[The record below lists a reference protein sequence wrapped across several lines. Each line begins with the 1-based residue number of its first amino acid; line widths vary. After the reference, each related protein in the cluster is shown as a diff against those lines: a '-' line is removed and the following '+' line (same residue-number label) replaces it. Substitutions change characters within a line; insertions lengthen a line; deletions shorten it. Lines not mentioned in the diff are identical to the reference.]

1 MHMKHKISFIGAG
14 TMGNGMICQLVQ
26 EGFDVQFYNRTPKE
40 IEGATPTSLE
50 DLSGDVIFICV
61 SNDDAVKTCFDK
73 INFRKD
79 QIFVD
84 CGTTSVELTKELQ
97 IMCDEKRCSF
107 LDAPITGS
115 KLGAESG
122 NLTFMVGGKKEVFD
136 MLEEE
141 FAVMGKIAVYCGEST
156 YGQKMK
162 HALNL
167 TQSNILQGY
176 LEGVILCLK
185 QGVPLE
191 ATLAVME
198 NSGAKN
204 GAGSFKIPYIKKRNF
219 EPHFL
224 LDLMYKDLKL
234 AESEIN
240 SLGLDLPISKETISV
255 FQEAM
260 DKGLG
265 KEDFVAIV
273 KLLEEKNNVKLQ

>member
-1 MHMKHKISFIGAG
+1 MKHKISFIGAG
-14 TMGNGMICQLVQ
+14 TMGYGMVTQLVQ
-26 EGFDVQFYNRTPKE
+26 AGFDVQFYNRTLKE
-40 IEGATPTSLE
+40 IEGAASVNLE
-50 DLSGDVIFICV
+50 DLSGDIIFICV
-61 SNDDAVKTCFDK
+61 SNDNAVKECFEK
-73 INFRKD
+73 VNFKEG

-84 CGTTSVELTKELQ
+84 CGTTSLQLTKELQ
-97 IMCDEKRCSF
+97 AMCNEKGCSF

-141 FAVMGKIAVYCGEST
+141 FAVMGKIAVYCGEAT

-176 LEGVILCLK
+176 LEGIILCLK
-185 QGVPLE
+185 LGVPLE
-191 ATLAVME
+191 ATISVME

-204 GAGSFKIPYIKKRNF
+204 GVGSFKTPYIQQRDF
-219 EPHFL
+219 APHFL
-224 LDLMYKDLKL
+224 LNLMYKDLKL

-240 SLGLDLPISKETISV
+240 DLGLDLPISKKTISV

-273 KLLEEKNNVKLQ
+273 KLLEEKNKVTLQ